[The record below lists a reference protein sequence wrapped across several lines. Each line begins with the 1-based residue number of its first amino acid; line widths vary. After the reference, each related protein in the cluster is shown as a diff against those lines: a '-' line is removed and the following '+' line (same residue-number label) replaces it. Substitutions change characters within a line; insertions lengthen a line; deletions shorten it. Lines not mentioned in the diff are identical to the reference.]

1 MGRSAA
7 GQTARPGRFRVVS
20 EAQANM
26 RSQLEAQWA
35 VYAATLAGKLDDLE
49 LAARSLRED
58 APPDQARQALE
69 AVRALSHRLAGSGA
83 TFGFVALG
91 RVARDLEALCDAIVE
106 DGVPPSPEQRGD
118 IGGLLKDL
126 RRAAEVSPDP
136 PPAALGLAV
145 APAAGERERTV
156 ILVED
161 DEPAARQLERDLTS
175 FGFQVRVLDHPAQ
188 LREAVTE
195 TLPAAVILDG
205 VFAGGDWVGA
215 DVVTSLRGD
224 GALDRPVVF
233 LSERD
238 DLRARLASV
247 RAGCDGYLVKPA
259 NIADIVD
266 LLDRLTLGAADE
278 AFRVLVVDDDAEV
291 ARHTEPILGEAGMIT
306 ASVDD
311 PMKIVGPLEG
321 FRPELILMD
330 LHMPGCSG
338 QELAAVIRQQASY
351 TAIPI
356 VFLSSETNVR
366 RQLQALE
373 RGGDDFL
380 SKSLSPGEL
389 ILAVTT
395 RARRF
400 RLLRSMMT
408 RDGLTGLL
416 NHTNTKQRLEIE
428 IDRAR
433 RANAPLAFVMV
444 DIDRFK
450 VVNDTYGHAAG
461 DAVIKSLA
469 RLMKER
475 LRATDIV
482 GRMGG
487 EEFAAVLADT
497 DALVAA
503 RIFDELRR
511 AFSRIRHNA
520 EGREFLVTM
529 SCGVAQFPNYDDASR
544 LSNAADKA
552 LYAAKHKGRDRV
564 ETAWATQAP
573 SGET

>member
-1 MGRSAA
+1 M
-7 GQTARPGRFRVVS
+7 S
-20 EAQANM
+20 EAQADL
-26 RSQLEAQWA
+26 RRQLEAQWA
-35 VYAATLAGKLDDLE
+35 AYSETLAGKLDDLE
-49 LAARSLRED
+49 RTARPLRED
-58 APPDQARQALE
+58 ASADQVHQAAE
-69 AVRALSHRLAGSGA
+69 AVREMSHRLAGSGA
-83 TFGFVALG
+83 TFGFPVLG
-91 RVARDLEALCDAIVE
+91 RVACDLESLCDAIIE
-106 DGVPPSPEQRGD
+106 DGAPSSPERRRD
-118 IGGLLKDL
+118 IDGLLKDL

-136 PPAALGLAV
+136 PPVVPGLV
-145 APAAGERERTV
+145 VTPPTGERDRTV

-161 DEPAARQLERDLTS
+161 DEQAARQLERDLTS
-175 FGFQVRVLDHPAQ
+175 FGFQVCVIDHPAA
-188 LREAVTE
+188 LREAIAKTR
-195 TLPAAVILDG
+195 PAAVILDV
-205 VFAGGDWVGA
+205 VFAGDDRVGT
-215 DVVTSLRGD
+215 DVIALLRGD
-224 GALDRPVVF
+224 GSLDCPVVF
-233 LSERD
+233 ISERD

-247 RAGCDGYLVKPA
+247 RAGCNGYLVKPA
-259 NIADIVD
+259 SIADIVD

-291 ARHTEPILGEAGMIT
+291 VRHTELILRVAGMFT

-311 PMKIVGPLEG
+311 PMKIVEPLEE
-321 FRPELILMD
+321 FRPDLILMD
-330 LHMPGCSG
+330 LNMPGCSG
-338 QELAAVIRQQASY
+338 QELASVIRQQASY
-351 TAIPI
+351 AAIPI
-356 VFLSSETNVR
+356 VFLSVETNVQ
-366 RQLQALE
+366 RQLQALQH
-373 RGGDDFL
+373 GGDDFL

-416 NHTNTKQRLEIE
+416 NHTNTKQQLEIE

-433 RANAPLAFVMV
+433 RANTPLAFVMV

-450 VVNDTYGHAAG
+450 AVNDTYGHAAG
-461 DAVIKSLA
+461 DAVIKSVA

-511 AFSRIRHNA
+511 AFARIRHNA
-520 EGREFLVTM
+520 EGREFSVTI
-529 SCGVAQFPNYDDASR
+529 SCGIAQFPGYDEASR

-552 LYAAKHKGRDRV
+552 LYAAKHNGRNRV
-564 ETAWATQAP
+564 ETASADVVEEP
-573 SGET
+573 VSP